1 MPDVLIVQLRTLV
14 WFLNFE
20 LKYLLSIWYN
30 VYNYLITHMYRLKYV
45 SVRREEIIINLI
57 RYGSTFSQESRMEEG
72 SLLKDAHAHS
82 M

>member
-1 MPDVLIVQLRTLV
+1 
-14 WFLNFE
+14 
-20 LKYLLSIWYN
+20 
-30 VYNYLITHMYRLKYV
+30 MYRLKYV